1 MPRGEGSVVNGLFQ
15 TGLGNSDATLAE
27 KILADFEGVL
37 ASSSLSG
44 DGSIEILK
52 RRLSSL
58 DSVSGDCPFSLVLT
72 DPKGWIVFCND
83 KTTWIFGF
91 SREEMNSKRLQE
103 LWDPSLWS
111 IPENLFTDLNKGLTP
126 RLDEGMVMQGKAG
139 NSIPSTIDVHSFR
152 NKGKPGYHLFFF
164 RSTGGT
170 AKPAP
175 AHDIHGSVNA
185 TGPAIIDS
193 LQKAPWQKETSEVGP
208 GKLTEAEFGD
218 EGISIEGN
226 NGPVPIDQ
234 PMYDRFPPVP
244 VGFPDLDGNRFLQN
258 IVDLGASDLHIKVGF
273 PPIFRMGNLQLHVA
287 GNMGPLD
294 ENSIAMF
301 IQNLLGKELFND
313 LYSGREIDFAHA
325 MPNGERFRMNAFLS
339 MGSPSLSVR
348 HIKSVIPTPT
358 QLGVPWVMRKLAR
371 STSGL
376 IIVTGPTGSGKST
389 TLASLIEEI
398 NFHKNVHIVTLED
411 PIEYVFHPKK
421 ALINQREIGKDSR
434 SFGHALTKVL
444 RQDPDVIMIGEMRDL
459 ETISLAITAAETG
472 HLVLA
477 TLHTR
482 DAASA
487 IERIVDVFPG
497 IQQEQIKAELSNTLL
512 GICCQQLIPKTGGGR
527 ILTTEMLVGTSA
539 VRNRIRTG
547 GVQHLRNI
555 IMTTP
560 KDGMYTF
567 EQNLAALVKERLISY
582 ETAVGHCIDVKD
594 LNRFLEVSRT
604 PPEET

>member
-1 MPRGEGSVVNGLFQ
+1 MQ
-15 TGLGNSDATLAE
+15 HKAA
-27 KILADFEGVL
+27 GV
-37 ASSSLSG
+37 
-44 DGSIEILK
+44 
-52 RRLSSL
+52 
-58 DSVSGDCPFSLVLT
+58 
-72 DPKGWIVFCND
+72 
-83 KTTWIFGF
+83 FGF
-91 SREEMNSKRLQE
+91 SKEEMHSKRIHE

-111 IPENLFTDLNKGLTP
+111 IPENLFADLNRGRKP
-126 RLDEGMVMQGKAG
+126 RIDGEIVMQGKAG
-139 NSIPSTIDVHSFR
+139 NSIPSSMDVHPLR
-152 NKGKPGYHLFFF
+152 HREKEGHYLFFIRPLSGKDKF
-164 RSTGGT
+164 FNDPSLKDPLQI
-170 AKPAP
+170 A
-175 AHDIHGSVNA
+175 D
-185 TGPAIIDS
+185 PAISDNNNVHW
-193 LQKAPWQKETSEVGP
+193 LKEVIEPGNGP
-208 GKLTEAEFGD
+208 GNEDTDWD
-218 EGISIEGN
+218 EGIEEVHFSDAAS
-226 NGPVPIDQ
+226 IDQ

-244 VGFPDLDGNRFLQN
+244 VGFPRLDGNRFLQN
-258 IVDLGASDLHIKVGF
+258 IIDLGASDLHIKVGF
-273 PPIFRMGNLQLHVA
+273 PPIFRMENLQLHVA
-287 GNMGPLD
+287 GNMEPL
-294 ENSIAMF
+294 EEKNVASF
-301 IQNLLGKELFND
+301 IENLLGSELFNE
-313 LYSGREIDFAHA
+313 LNAGREIDFAHA

-348 HIKSVIPTPT
+348 HIKSAIPTPT

-459 ETISLAITAAETG
+459 ETIALAVTAAETG

-512 GICCQQLIPKTGGGR
+512 GICCQQLIPKTGAAGSLPLKCSLGPAQS
-527 ILTTEMLVGTSA
+527 GT
-539 VRNRIRTG
+539 IRTG
-547 GVQHLRNI
+547 EHI
-555 IMTTP
+555 I
-560 KDGMYTF
+560 
-567 EQNLAALVKERLISY
+567 
-582 ETAVGHCIDVKD
+582 
-594 LNRFLEVSRT
+594 
-604 PPEET
+604 